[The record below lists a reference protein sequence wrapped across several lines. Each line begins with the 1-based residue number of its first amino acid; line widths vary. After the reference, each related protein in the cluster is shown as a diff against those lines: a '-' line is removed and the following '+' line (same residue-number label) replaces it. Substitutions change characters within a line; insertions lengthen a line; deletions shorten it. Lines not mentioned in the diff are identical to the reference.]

1 MYSRTAN
8 SPQPK
13 PWRLALG
20 FLVAPLVPAAL
31 WLMPGLWHGTP
42 ITSFGSQVMLVVIYG
57 PYPAT
62 ALLGLPAYL
71 MLRRRLSPRFITVAL
86 AGGLIAAA
94 PWSVLMLLLPKPS
107 DAWIG
112 SCHTVIDGQTTW
124 CGYLEGIKFIGLV
137 FGLGAI
143 GGIAFW
149 ICAIW
154 RDARLVGSSAGNGG
168 SQQN

>member
-31 WLMPGLWHGTP
+31 WLMPGLWHGTS

-62 ALLGLPAYL
+62 VLLGLPAYF
-71 MLRRRLSPRFITVAL
+71 MLRRRLSPRLITVAL

-94 PWSVLMLLLPKPS
+94 PWSMLMPLLPNPS
-107 DAWIG
+107 DAWIE
-112 SCHTVIDGQTTW
+112 SCHTVIAGHTTW
-124 CGYLEGIKFIGLV
+124 CGYLEGMKFVALV
-137 FGLGAI
+137 FGLGVI
-143 GGIAFW
+143 GGLAFW
-149 ICAIW
+149 VCAIW
-154 RDARLVGSSAGNGG
+154 RDARLVRSSAGNRG